1 LSGGELY
8 TKRRGALK
16 RLIALV
22 AATIMIV
29 ALTVAP
35 PAIAQVPVTMV
46 DCMTD
51 DPCIGTP
58 GNDTIN
64 GSDRPD
70 IIYGLGGDD
79 TIDPGADQVPDY
91 VYCGPGYDVV
101 DQMPRVLPDD
111 AQGALQYGFGA
122 DVIADDC
129 EIQAL

>member
-1 LSGGELY
+1 
-8 TKRRGALK
+8 LK
-16 RLIALV
+16 RLIALQAV
-22 AATIMIV
+22 AMVIV
-29 ALTVAP
+29 ALTAAT

-64 GSDRPD
+64 GSDRQD

-79 TIDPGADQVPDY
+79 VINPGADQVPDY

-101 DQMPRVLPDD
+101 DQMPRVLPAD
-111 AQGALQYGFGA
+111 AQGALQYDNGA
-122 DVIADDC
+122 DVLADDC
-129 EIQAL
+129 EMQAL